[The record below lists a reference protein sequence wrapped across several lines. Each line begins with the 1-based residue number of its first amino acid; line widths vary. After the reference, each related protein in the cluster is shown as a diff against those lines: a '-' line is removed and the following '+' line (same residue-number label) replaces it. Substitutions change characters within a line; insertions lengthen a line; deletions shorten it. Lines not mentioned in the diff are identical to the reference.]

1 MILDALVIALNHADQ
16 LLIQTYILA
25 SILQIVAEFLHV
37 PAVLQTHL
45 CTHPNGCTYS
55 QPQSVG
61 TEGCSHK
68 VVLAHIR
75 DGNRD
80 QTHEIRMCTCVDNKK
95 YKCIQKRK
103 EV

>member
-1 MILDALVIALNHADQ
+1 MILDALVIALNHANQ

-25 SILQIVAEFLHV
+25 SILQIVTEFLH
-37 PAVLQTHL
+37 VLQTHL

-68 VVLAHIR
+68 VVSVSTYQRWQERPDA
-75 DGNRD
+75 
-80 QTHEIRMCTCVDNKK
+80 
-95 YKCIQKRK
+95 
-103 EV
+103 

>member
-25 SILQIVAEFLHV
+25 SILQIVTEFLHV

-68 VVLAHIR
+68 VVSVSTFQRWRERPDA
-75 DGNRD
+75 
-80 QTHEIRMCTCVDNKK
+80 
-95 YKCIQKRK
+95 
-103 EV
+103 

>member
-25 SILQIVAEFLHV
+25 SILQIVREFLHV

-61 TEGCSHK
+61 TEGCSPK
-68 VVLAHIR
+68 VLAHIR
-75 DGNRD
+75 DGKRD
-80 QTHEIRMCTCVDNKK
+80 QTHEIRMWEGIVHVSTTK
-95 YKCIQKRK
+95 I
-103 EV
+103 